1 LIEIEGVQI
10 ITRTVSL
17 LKPLFCNI
25 ILAGWPPDDAL
36 PESTVSVADNFPGL
50 GPLAGIEA
58 AMKASP
64 APWLFVFGGDMPWLS
79 DEIIRDQASAFLK
92 APADVLIPRIGNSI
106 EPLHAIYRC
115 SLHPYLEKYLLT
127 GKDTAVRA
135 FFKPLKVRYYE
146 LPGDKK
152 TLKVFTNINSLQDLS

>member
-1 LIEIEGVQI
+1 MIEIEGVQI
-10 ITRTVSL
+10 INRTVSL
-17 LKPLFCNI
+17 LKPLFRNI
-25 ILAGWPPDDAL
+25 ILAGWPQDDAS
-36 PESTVSVADNFPGL
+36 PEGTVKVTDNFPEM

-64 APWLFVFGGDMPWLS
+64 SRWLFVFGGDMPWLS
-79 DEIIRDQASAFLK
+79 EEIIKDQAAAFMK
-92 APADVLIPRIGNSI
+92 APGDILIPRIGKSI

-115 SLHPYLEKYLLT
+115 SLHPYLEKYLMT

-135 FFKPLKVRYYE
+135 FFKPLKVRYYD

-152 TLKVFTNINSLQDLS
+152 TLKVFTNINSPQDLA